1 LSEDVSTLTATP
13 APARTSPPVDR
24 PPIVIRSPR
33 PRVGLS
39 TLAIGIFLLSRLLTT
54 AGIIAAHWVSG
65 LSLRLIVVKWDAH
78 WYLSIAQHGYPTGA
92 APLPGDAELR
102 LAFLPLFPLML
113 RPLTGSGANAV
124 LVATAVGTVF
134 GLAATVAVA
143 HLARHTALVMGAGQT
158 SARRV
163 ALRTTAV
170 FACFPGA
177 IVLSLAYTEGLTL
190 VLAVGCL
197 LALLHRRWLLAGICA
212 AFATAARPNAL
223 ALVVACGW
231 ASYQAVRQRGEWRSL
246 VAPLLAPVGFLSYL
260 IYLQVHVG
268 DWRAWHEVQARGW
281 HQNIDFSLRLLRLLS
296 PPEIVKHA
304 ARTDWHYFSIVAG
317 LIFVLVAGRI
327 FLRWRPPG
335 VLTGYTVGVL
345 AFCFLSSNVGPRPR
359 MVLLALPL
367 FLACGAQLRGRPY
380 AMLLSCCAV
389 CTVAMSYFVSMG
401 RVIP

>member
-1 LSEDVSTLTATP
+1 
-13 APARTSPPVDR
+13 
-24 PPIVIRSPR
+24 
-33 PRVGLS
+33 
-39 TLAIGIFLLSRLLTT
+39 
-54 AGIIAAHWVSG
+54 
-65 LSLRLIVVKWDAH
+65 
-78 WYLSIAQHGYPTGA
+78 
-92 APLPGDAELR
+92 
-102 LAFLPLFPLML
+102 M
-113 RPLTGSGANAV
+113 
-124 LVATAVGTVF
+124 
-134 GLAATVAVA
+134 
-143 HLARHTALVMGAGQT
+143 
-158 SARRV
+158 
-163 ALRTTAV
+163 
-170 FACFPGA
+170 
-177 IVLSLAYTEGLTL
+177 
-190 VLAVGCL
+190 
-197 LALLHRRWLLAGICA
+197 
-212 AFATAARPNAL
+212 
-223 ALVVACGW
+223 
-231 ASYQAVRQRGEWRSL
+231 
-246 VAPLLAPVGFLSYL
+246 

-268 DWRAWHEVQARGW
+268 DWRAWHEAEARGW